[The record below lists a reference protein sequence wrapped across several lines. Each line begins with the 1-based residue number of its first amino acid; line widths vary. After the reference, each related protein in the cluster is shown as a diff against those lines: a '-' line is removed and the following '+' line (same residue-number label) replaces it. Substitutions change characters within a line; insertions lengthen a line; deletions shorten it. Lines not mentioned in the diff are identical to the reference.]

1 MKVMVE
7 ACVTYCCELSGEDQQ
22 KVEQAM
28 ELEENEDKSIEKIVM
43 ELYQSGEIDLYA
55 ESTESDFS
63 TEEIQNVEF

>member
-1 MKVMVE
+1 MRVMVV
-7 ACVTYCCELSGEDQQ
+7 ASVTYCCELSGEDQQ

-28 ELEENEDKSIEKIVM
+28 ELEENEDKSIEEIVM

-63 TEEIQNVEF
+63 TEEIENVEF

>member
-1 MKVMVE
+1 MRVMVV
-7 ACVTYCCELSGEDQQ
+7 ASVTYCCELSGEDQQ

-28 ELEENEDKSIEKIVM
+28 ELEENEDKPIEEIVM

>member
-1 MKVMVE
+1 MKAMVV
-7 ACVTYCCELSGEDQQ
+7 ASVTYCCELSGEDQQ

-28 ELEENEDKSIEKIVM
+28 ELEENEDKSIEEIVM